1 MAISRIKTINEAYL
15 VFHVMEPGVTERLL
29 MRYKPSEAERQL
41 LKRALD
47 NDHPEEISHY
57 SVTIDGHH
65 FVVTAHAIATP
76 EEGTKPKWM
85 A

>member
-1 MAISRIKTINEAYL
+1 MAISRIKTINQAYL

-41 LKRALD
+41 LKKTLD
-47 NDHPEEISHY
+47 DGHPEGVSRY

-65 FVVTAHAIATP
+65 FVVTAHPIATP
-76 EEGTKPKWM
+76 
-85 A
+85 